1 MSFLAP
7 RTTKAA
13 QGEGWRGGELYPPR
27 GVQLL
32 SERQERS
39 ARVPLETLAGYW
51 SGFLSVDF
59 HGCSIGPRKRGSR
72 QVSSHLD

>member
-7 RTTKAA
+7 RR
-13 QGEGWRGGELYPPR
+13 RGGELNPPQ
-27 GVQLL
+27 GVRLL

-39 ARVPLETLAGYW
+39 ARVSLETLAGYW

-59 HGCSIGPRKRGSR
+59 HGSSIGSRKRGSR
-72 QVSSHLD
+72 QISSYLD